1 WVRALRPAPGAAG
14 RGGAGQPPPAPRAG
28 GRLSGPPRPPDPDWL
43 ARVDAL
49 RDILTSGG
57 RTLAQGAL
65 AWLWAR
71 SPRTVPIPGFRS
83 VAQAEENAGAIA
95 RGPLTA
101 AQLAEADRVL
111 GR

>member
-1 WVRALRPAPGAAG
+1 MWLPGFRDG
-14 RGGAGQPPPAPRAG
+14 SGA
-28 GRLSGPPRPPDPDWL
+28 DPVWL

-65 AWLWAR
+65 GWLWAR

-83 VAQAEENAGAIA
+83 VAQAEDNAGALVK
-95 RGPLTA
+95 GPLTA
-101 AQLAEADRVL
+101 GQLAEIDRIL
-111 GR
+111 QR

>member
-1 WVRALRPAPGAAG
+1 MGLLTGKRSAGQVLDAGDIRNAPPAWLPGFTA
-14 RGGAGQPPPAPRAG
+14 GAGADA
-28 GRLSGPPRPPDPDWL
+28 DWL
-43 ARVDAL
+43 AQVDGL
-49 RDILTSGG
+49 RSVLTSGG

-65 AWLWAR
+65 GWLWAR

-95 RGPLTA
+95 KGPLTA
-101 AQLAEADRVL
+101 GQLAEIDQLL